1 MFLPCV
7 EVFDRSS
14 GIRKR
19 TLPASAAVECN
30 CDLVSNLSAA
40 ARQARMYSRFKA
52 YLFLTVLVFTVIG
65 VLAWFESRLAPTAE
79 TPAPAPV
86 HGESASDD
94 VNRLISATAERPTD
108 ATAAASALIPPVVAS
123 EIPDN
128 WRDDLGVPV
137 LCYHQIVTEAQY
149 RERPTPYAVTVAQ
162 FKAQMQ
168 WLAEHNF
175 YTVLPDELLA
185 YVKGE
190 KKLDFSNGRRPIMIT
205 FDDGNND
212 FVHHA
217 QKVLDE
223 HKFKGVLY
231 IYPTYILARK
241 QRSMTWAEIQ
251 AVRKAG
257 HAIESHTMWHPML
270 STMTEKEQRAQFVD
284 SKKMLD
290 QKGGANVR
298 HLAYPFGIYNA
309 SSIKLLRE
317 AGYLTAGTTFH
328 GANQIGEPP
337 YLLRRYLI
345 VKGDNEKIFAQK
357 TLARSLPLRLLN
369 SEPGAFISGETEVA
383 LRIPA
388 GLDRN
393 GFRVRVFSTPQSFT
407 YDAKTGN
414 MNVTVKPSKKRL
426 SVLEILYKEKG
437 IEYRANALFNHRRTA
452 SGDGEEPKPLKK
464 KKRLKN
470 QKKKRN
476 SDNE

>member
-1 MFLPCV
+1 M
-7 EVFDRSS
+7 
-14 GIRKR
+14 
-19 TLPASAAVECN
+19 
-30 CDLVSNLSAA
+30 
-40 ARQARMYSRFKA
+40 
-52 YLFLTVLVFTVIG
+52 IG
-65 VLAWFESRLAPTAE
+65 VLAWFQSRTAPAE
-79 TPAPAPV
+79 PTPGPAPV
-86 HGESASDD
+86 HGESASED
-94 VNRLISATAERPTD
+94 VSRLIAATAERPSD
-108 ATAAASALIPPVVAS
+108 GSAAATAVVPPVPVS
-123 EIPDN
+123 EIPAN

-137 LCYHQIVTEAQY
+137 LCYHQIVTDAQY
-149 RERPTPYAVTVAQ
+149 RERPTPYAVSVGQ

-168 WLAEHNF
+168 WLADQNF
-175 YTVLPDELLA
+175 YSVLPDELVA

-212 FVHHA
+212 FVNYA

-231 IYPTYILARK
+231 IYPTYIMARK

-270 STMTEKEQRAQFVD
+270 STMTDAEQRAQFVD

-317 AGYLTAGTTFH
+317 AGYLSAGTTFH
-328 GANQIGEPP
+328 GANQVGEHP

-345 VKGDNEKIFAQK
+345 VKSDNEKIFAQK

-369 SEPGAFISGETEVA
+369 SEPGAVLLGETELA

-414 MNVTVKPSKKRL
+414 LNVTVKPSKKRL

-452 SGDGEEPKPLKK
+452 AGDGEQVKPAKK
-464 KKRLKN
+464 KKRAR
-470 QKKKRN
+470 KKRRKT
-476 SDNE
+476 DDE